1 MSSFTPGGIVFILVT
16 ISLPII
22 GIFLKKRICSFF
34 SLYPL
39 GIGLLMYLF
48 VFIPLI
54 TFFVPI
60 QGILFVVGNFVD
72 KLIHNFGFIF
82 IPLVV
87 NLVALKFSSR
97 KANRVPDRF

>member
-22 GIFLKKRICSFF
+22 GIFLKKRIFSFF
-34 SLYPL
+34 SLYLL
-39 GIGLLMYLF
+39 GIVLLLYLS

-54 TFFVPI
+54 TYIGPI
-60 QGILFVVGNFVD
+60 QGILIVEGNFVD

-97 KANRVPDRF
+97 KANRVPNRF